1 MMCIGTWKNIL
12 NKGELMRNSKL
23 VGILLLLIGVA
34 YLYTF
39 YLNGEI
45 EIKLWGIISI
55 ILGSG
60 FILLKNKYFKIINI
74 ISIMIQLPVVYFY
87 VVYNQKTITD
97 SINISIN
104 ANIIMAMPH
113 IFLVILN
120 INNLL
125 LFNKKNI

>member
-1 MMCIGTWKNIL
+1 
-12 NKGELMRNSKL
+12 MRNSKL

-120 INNLL
+120 INNLV
-125 LFNKKNI
+125 LFSKKNI